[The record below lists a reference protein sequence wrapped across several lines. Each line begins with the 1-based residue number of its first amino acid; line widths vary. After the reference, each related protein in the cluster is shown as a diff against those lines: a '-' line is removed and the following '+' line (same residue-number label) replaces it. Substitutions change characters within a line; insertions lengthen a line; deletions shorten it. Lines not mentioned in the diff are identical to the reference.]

1 MLLATFGAWLEHI
14 KRTHCQAAI
23 WEQILYFTMLCQTLT
38 KLGWTKQD
46 DRLVPVLSKIAP
58 APAAVVELVRCSC
71 GASNP
76 NTMNK
81 CASVRC
87 SCRISALAFTE
98 LCRCE
103 AEADMCQN
111 MNNNTVDPDDIE

>member
-1 MLLATFGAWLEHI
+1 MA
-14 KRTHCQAAI
+14 RT
-23 WEQILYFTMLCQTLT
+23 YQTRALPSCNLGTGSCTKPVVPDPT
-38 KLGWTKQD
+38 KLGLITQD
-46 DRLVPVLSKIAP
+46 DRLLPELSKIAP

-76 NTMNK
+76 NATNK

-87 SCRISALAFTE
+87 SCRVSDLDCTE

-111 MNNNTVDPDDIE
+111 MNNDTVDHDDIG